1 MLEGFERSR
10 FADPAAEGRCRAT
23 APPPAGHPQ
32 THVMWHAPM
41 PALSRRFTV
50 VAADPRIRA
59 ELPGALRVEAGYGGR
74 LLATTREL

>member
-1 MLEGFERSR
+1 VLEGFERSR
-10 FADPAAEGRCRAT
+10 LADPAAEGRCRAT

-50 VAADPRIRA
+50 VAADP
-59 ELPGALRVEAGYGGR
+59 PGYGRCVPARSGSKR
-74 LLATTREL
+74 DMPDGCSR